1 MVKFATVLSEA
12 EAFRDFHYSD
22 LGLGGQ
28 FRSSGP
34 RVMLTD

>member
-22 LGLGGQ
+22 PGLGGQ